1 MVGVGFLVLVGGY
14 GLFAYGWGQ
23 LHGCNAGIADVF
35 WPGKFTGCH
44 PDSSASSSG
53 RYTGAPNPN
62 GGYATKAE
70 CEKAARTGQKGGTP
84 CFKDQG
90 RWYAEGDA
98 GGARGLGPG
107 PISFGGG

>member
-44 PDSSASSSG
+44 PDKGSSG
-53 RYTGAPNPN
+53 PSSPAPPGSGVKHFRTKKECAAYQAVH
-62 GGYATKAE
+62 GGI
-70 CEKAARTGQKGGTP
+70 C
-84 CFKDQG
+84 
-90 RWYAEGDA
+90 A
-98 GGARGLGPG
+98 GSPG
-107 PISFGGG
+107 SGYDWGVPG